1 LFALL
6 ATSAEGEIALISLGI
21 LMLNIWLYSLWAPES
36 IKSHVIPE
44 TSTIDAILGG
54 VAAIALFLLW
64 LIVAYLDAVRKQR
77 SRRWKQALLLPGLT
91 LLLLHIL
98 DWPATAG
105 FFAGSLLALMI
116 TVRREAVQIF
126 TKSVLESFETVAP
139 AVMLIIGIGMLL
151 NSVQHGQIKEALQP
165 ILQALSPQSGIFY
178 VLIFTLLAPLA
189 LYRGPLNIWGMGS
202 GFATIMLA
210 TGALKPEAIM
220 AMLMSVGAMQ
230 GVCDP
235 TNTHNAWIASH
246 NKVDTVDILKQMLI
260 YIWPMVVVALT
271 IAAAMY
277 F

>member
-1 LFALL
+1 
-6 ATSAEGEIALISLGI
+6 
-21 LMLNIWLYSLWAPES
+21 
-36 IKSHVIPE
+36 
-44 TSTIDAILGG
+44 
-54 VAAIALFLLW
+54 
-64 LIVAYLDAVRKQR
+64 
-77 SRRWKQALLLPGLT
+77 
-91 LLLLHIL
+91 LLLHLL

-105 FFAGSLLALMI
+105 FFAGSLLALII
-116 TVRREAVQIF
+116 TVRHDALQTF

-151 NSVQHGQIKEALQP
+151 NSVQHDQIKNALQP
-165 ILQALSPQSGIFY
+165 LLQALSPQSGILF
-178 VLIFTLLAPLA
+178 VIIFTLLAPLS

-202 GFATIMLA
+202 GFATIMLT
-210 TGALKPEAIM
+210 TGTLRPEAIM

-271 IAAAMY
+271 IAAVLY